1 MKAESGGQGYSFEI
15 RGMWGKERGY
25 NLVISGGNV
34 KGEISSDNRQADRF
48 VVYRVLYT
56 DSAG

>member
-25 NLVISGGNV
+25 NLVISGGIV
-34 KGEISSDNRQADRF
+34 ER
-48 VVYRVLYT
+48 
-56 DSAG
+56 